1 MGIVNY
7 LWKKW
12 QGNYVC
18 SYVEEAFK
26 VLDESQLYNH
36 IFTMLWYEKYW
47 SDWKHMRKRK
57 IVNNTFK
64 IELFF
69 DMRNENQLIS
79 NAKNKKENE
88 EVIYKKRKNQQ

>member
-1 MGIVNY
+1 
-7 LWKKW
+7 
-12 QGNYVC
+12 
-18 SYVEEAFK
+18 
-26 VLDESQLYNH
+26 
-36 IFTMLWYEKYW
+36 
-47 SDWKHMRKRK
+47 MRKRK

-88 EVIYKKRKNQQ
+88 EVIYKKGKINNKRY